1 LLQPG
6 VTRSAG
12 DLKLMFSRTE
22 WAGKSILP
30 AMRGFAKSTQRR
42 RKGSPAP
49 EAASAGAGGRQHPY
63 DWISGYLETK
73 GLRGFTRALIATL
86 VVAIGSIPLAL
97 TFSRYRSTEAISHP
111 TSIAITVCCAVTA
124 GLWLADWPTRRQS
137 ALFVITA
144 TTCIATACLLD
155 ADPDSGLTGCA
166 AFIAFAVY
174 VALFHTFWLLSAY
187 LAVAVGVLAYTT
199 YHLAVVT
206 EDPIVA
212 GCKFLLMLTAL
223 LAASLCQYAF
233 LRLLRAD
240 AGRGTSDSLTGLLT
254 RSGFQRAALR
264 LMASPPDKRARGPD
278 VFAMF
283 VIDLDQFKTVNDT
296 KGHAEGDRALVE
308 VADALGGAVRPS
320 AAVGRVGGEEF
331 AVADVAPRSEV
342 EAIAERLRRA
352 VAMTSFDITASV
364 GASVTDPKSLANKD
378 FQEVLSRLMDRADS
392 AMYEAKRDGGDRF
405 VIARPRR
412 RPPGTDED
420 RQSPPT
426 GPLPAVAPEGGSA
439 NGEVTDSG
447 RWPSL
452 PEVGRMPAPDPSWS
466 TQWT

>member
-1 LLQPG
+1 ML
-6 VTRSAG
+6 
-12 DLKLMFSRTE
+12 
-22 WAGKSILP
+22 
-30 AMRGFAKSTQRR
+30 GFAKTTRRR
-42 RKGSPAP
+42 RKASSASDAAPSSPA
-49 EAASAGAGGRQHPY
+49 ERQHLY
-63 DWISGYLETK
+63 DWISGYLESK
-73 GLRGFTRALIATL
+73 GLRGFTRVLIATL
-86 VVAIGSIPLAL
+86 VVTIGSIPLAL
-97 TFSRYRSTEAISHP
+97 TFSRSRPVEAIIQPASV
-111 TSIAITVCCAVTA
+111 AITVCCALTA

-144 TTCIATACLLD
+144 AACIAAACLLNP
-155 ADPDSGLTGCA
+155 DPDSGLTGGA

-174 VALFHTFWLLSAY
+174 VALFHTFWMLSVY
-187 LAVAVGVLAYTT
+187 LAVAIGVLAYSS

-206 EDPIVA
+206 QDPIVA
-212 GCKFLLMLTAL
+212 GSKFLLMVTAL

-264 LMASPPDKRARGPD
+264 LLTSPPDKRTRGND

-296 KGHAEGDRALVE
+296 KGHAEGDRALVA

-342 EAIAERLRRA
+342 EVIAERLRRA
-352 VAMTSFDITASV
+352 VAATSFGITASV
-364 GASVTDPKSLANKD
+364 GAAVADPKSLSSKD
-378 FQEVLSRLMDRADS
+378 FQDILSRLMDRADS

-405 VIARPRR
+405 VVARARR
-412 RPPGTDED
+412 RQVSAEED
-420 RQSPPT
+420 RSSPPT
-426 GPLPAVAPEGGSA
+426 GPLPTAAPRDGSA
-439 NGEVTDSG
+439 NGEMTDSG

-452 PEVGRMPAPDPSWS
+452 PDVGRIPAPDPSWS
-466 TQWT
+466 TQWS

>member
-1 LLQPG
+1 
-6 VTRSAG
+6 
-12 DLKLMFSRTE
+12 M
-22 WAGKSILP
+22 W
-30 AMRGFAKSTQRR
+30 GFAKSARR
-42 RKGSPAP
+42 RQKAPPTADDAPSPVNGSRWNGSPD
-49 EAASAGAGGRQHPY
+49 GAGGRQHPY

-73 GLRGFTRALIATL
+73 GLRGFTRALIAAL
-86 VVAIGSIPLAL
+86 VLAIGAIPLVL
-97 TFSRYRSTEAISHP
+97 TFNRSGPTDAVSHP
-111 TSIAITVCCAVTA
+111 TSIAITVCCVVTA

-137 ALFVITA
+137 ALFVIAATA
-144 TTCIATACLLD
+144 CIATACLVD
-155 ADPDSGLTGCA
+155 ADPESGLTGSA

-174 VALFHTFWLLSAY
+174 VALFHTLWLLSTY
-187 LAVAVGVLAYTT
+187 LLVAIGVLGYAA
-199 YHLAVVT
+199 YHLAILTGDPVV
-206 EDPIVA
+206 A
-212 GCKFLLMLTAL
+212 ACKFLLMLTAL

-264 LMASPPDKRARGPD
+264 LLTAPPDKRARGPD

-283 VIDLDQFKTVNDT
+283 IIDLDQFKSVNDT
-296 KGHAEGDRALVE
+296 KGHAEGDRALVA
-308 VADALGGAVRPS
+308 VADALSGAVRPS

-331 AVADVAPRSEV
+331 AIADVAPRSEI

-352 VAMTSFDITASV
+352 VATTSFGITASV
-364 GASVTDPKSLANKD
+364 GASIADPKLVANKD
-378 FQEVLSRLMDRADS
+378 FQDVLSRLMDRADI

-405 VIARPRR
+405 VIARSRR
-412 RPPGTDED
+412 RPPGPDG
-420 RQSPPT
+420 QSPPS
-426 GPLPAVAPEGGSA
+426 GPMPVTPPQAASG

-452 PEVGRMPAPDPSWS
+452 PDVGRMPAPDPSWT